1 MADGSEDAASL
12 RRLQSSIEALVSA
25 ISLGAAEL
33 SAAPDMAAAATG
45 PGERRWRRHVEANGA
60 STPAAAASAAAGPQP
75 GDEAGRGASP
85 GPEEPRKPPLH
96 GPAVLTELHIRNFAL
111 IESQTVTFAPGLN
124 VITGES
130 GAGKSVLL
138 QALTQVL
145 GAPLVEDCVRPPATS
160 ALVRAVFRVSA
171 ALAARLASKTA
182 TGTAADPAN
191 AAVDAEPAATSGSDM
206 EAAAS
211 LAVTEAGLIQAG
223 LAAGAAPQGR
233 SSKGSEG
240 GVMAVRKAAKA
251 KSLCRIGTTQVPLKA
266 LRAAGAMLVDV
277 NGQSSQGQ
285 LRAEEMQVSMLDHFS
300 GSQAISQA
308 TRFQLL
314 VHQAG
319 CLMEKK
325 AELAGSGGATA
336 AALQELVDEVS
347 ALGLREG
354 DEDRLQMELRQQ
366 EQAQELAEK
375 CWHVIGTM
383 TDGGLGSSATGPGM
397 SVRGQLRAILRQ
409 LIDIQEAIGRVED
422 QPGFSAQDVEAAVE
436 TVTEA
441 GTLLDQATTS
451 VEHFAGELEYS
462 NVRIQEIQKR
472 LRRVHGIGM
481 TDVALYT
488 WQLDKVKRAFG
499 AKSGNVLLAMAV
511 EAEKKLLN
519 AADLEDQLAKLSQ
532 ELSGLAQE
540 MAAVGV
546 DLSHRRRVA
555 AEALRVAVED
565 VLKHLCMERS
575 RFQVDVSWEMVR
587 TSSSTQEATG
597 AYGHGD
603 EDGEDVHED
612 EEGEE
617 DEEDDLESQA
627 AGVQAGGPGLASSSC
642 LNVDD
647 RLLRVA
653 NAGDVGEAPGASYRY
668 SPSGLDKVT
677 FKLAANVGEPLLPL
691 GQVASGG
698 ECARVLLALKA
709 MAGPSRNNSTAISVF
724 DEVDSGIGGRVGARV
739 GSVLR
744 HLSSSGHQ
752 VICVTHLPQV
762 AAFADW
768 HVKVSKEAAE
778 GGRSVTRTRVLSS
791 QHEKA
796 EEVAHMLGLSVGAA
810 VELFTQAAQSVR
822 GSGGGGNAEHQ
833 PLAPAVASTSHEDG
847 NMVMAPALPGLPP
860 AEMKLVSRS
869 T

>member
-1 MADGSEDAASL
+1 MLIGGCLTGAAHKNVAT
-12 RRLQSSIEALVSA
+12 EAPALV
-25 ISLGAAEL
+25 LL
-33 SAAPDMAAAATG
+33 L
-45 PGERRWRRHVEANGA
+45 RC
-60 STPAAAASAAAGPQP
+60 
-75 GDEAGRGASP
+75 
-85 GPEEPRKPPLH
+85 
-96 GPAVLTELHIRNFAL
+96 RNFAL

-130 GAGKSVLL
+130 GAGKSILL

-145 GAPLVEDCVRPPATS
+145 GAPVVEDCVRPPATS
-160 ALVRAVFRVSA
+160 ALVRAVFQVST
-171 ALAARLASKTA
+171 ALAARLAFKTA
-182 TGTAADPAN
+182 TGTAAES
-191 AAVDAEPAATSGSDM
+191 AVVNTEPAVTPGSDVDQ
-206 EAAAS
+206 EAAPPP
-211 LAVTEAGLIQAG
+211 AVTEVVLEREIFQGG
-223 LAAGAAPQGR
+223 VAPGR
-233 SSKGSEG
+233 SSKDSEG
-240 GVMAVRKAAKA
+240 GAMPVRKAAKA

-266 LRAAGAMLVDV
+266 LRAVGAMLVDV

-285 LRAEEMQVSMLDHFS
+285 LRAEDMQVSMLDRFA

-308 TRFQLL
+308 ARFQLM

-336 AALQELVDEVS
+336 AALQELADEVS

-383 TDGGLGSSATGPGM
+383 TDGGLGSGATGPGM

-409 LIDIQEAIGRVED
+409 LIDIQEGIGRVED
-422 QPGFSAQDVEAAVE
+422 QPGFSARNMEAAVE

-441 GTLLDQATTS
+441 STLLDQAVWTYLSIQTTS

-472 LRRVHGIGM
+472 LRR
-481 TDVALYT
+481 
-488 WQLDKVKRAFG
+488 LDKVKRAFG
-499 AKSGNVLLAMAV
+499 AKSGNLLLAMAA
-511 EAEKKLLN
+511 EAEQKLLN
-519 AADLEDQLAKLSQ
+519 ATDLEDQLAKLSQ

-546 DLSHRRRVA
+546 DLSHQRRVA

-587 TSSSTQEATG
+587 TSSLTQEATG
-597 AYGHGD
+597 AYGHSD
-603 EDGEDVHED
+603 EDGEDDYED
-612 EEGEE
+612 DEGEE

-627 AGVQAGGPGLASSSC
+627 AGAYEGGPGLASSSC
-642 LNVDD
+642 LNVDN

-668 SPSGLDKVT
+668 SSSGLDKVT
-677 FKLAANVGEPLLPL
+677 FKLAANIGEPLLPL

-709 MAGPSRNNSTAISVF
+709 MAGPSRNDSTAISVF

-768 HVKVSKEAAE
+768 HVKVFKEAAE

-833 PLAPAVASTSHEDG
+833 PLAPAVASTLHEEG
-847 NMVMAPALPGLPP
+847 NMGIAPVLPGLPP
-860 AEMKLVSRS
+860 VEMKSVSRS
-869 T
+869 N

>member
-60 STPAAAASAAAGPQP
+60 CTPAAAAGAAAGPQSSP
-75 GDEAGRGASP
+75 RDGAACASP

-96 GPAVLTELHIRNFAL
+96 GPAVLTELQIRNFAL

-130 GAGKSVLL
+130 GAGKSILL

-145 GAPLVEDCVRPPATS
+145 GAPLVEDCVRPPANS
-160 ALVRAVFRVSA
+160 ALVRAVFRVST

-182 TGTAADPAN
+182 TGTAADAAN
-191 AAVDAEPAATSGSDM
+191 AAVHTKPAVAPGLDVDQ
-206 EAAAS
+206 EAAAPS
-211 LAVTEAGLIQAG
+211 AITEVVLEREIFR
-223 LAAGAAPQGR
+223 GAAPQGR
-233 SSKGSEG
+233 FSKDSEG
-240 GVMAVRKAAKA
+240 AVMAVRKAAKA
-251 KSLCRIGTTQVPLKA
+251 KSLCRIGTTQVPLKV

-285 LRAEEMQVSMLDHFS
+285 LRAEDMQVSMLDHFA

-308 TRFQLL
+308 ARFQLL

-325 AELAGSGGATA
+325 AELAGSGVATA
-336 AALQELVDEVS
+336 AALQELVDEVA

-383 TDGGLGSSATGPGM
+383 TDGGLGSGATGPGM

-409 LIDIQEAIGRVED
+409 LIDIQEATGRVED
-422 QPGFSAQDVEAAVE
+422 QPGFSARDVEAAVE

-462 NVRIQEIQKR
+462 NIRIQEIQKR
-472 LRRVHGIGM
+472 LRR
-481 TDVALYT
+481 
-488 WQLDKVKRAFG
+488 LDKVKRAFG
-499 AKSGNVLLAMAV
+499 AKSSNVLLAMAV

-519 AADLEDQLAKLSQ
+519 AADLEDQLAMLSQ

-587 TSSSTQEATG
+587 TSSLAKEATG
-597 AYGHGD
+597 AYRRSD
-603 EDGEDVHED
+603 VDGEDVDED

-617 DEEDDLESQA
+617 DEEDDLESPA
-627 AGVQAGGPGLASSSC
+627 AGVHMGGPRLASLSC
-642 LNVDD
+642 LNVED
-647 RLLRVA
+647 RLLRVV

-668 SPSGLDKVT
+668 TPSGLDKVT
-677 FKLAANVGEPLLPL
+677 FKLAANVGEPLLLL

-709 MAGPSRNNSTAISVF
+709 MAGPSRNDSTAISVF

-796 EEVAHMLGLSVGAA
+796 EEVAHMLGLSIGAA
-810 VELFTQAAQSVR
+810 VELFTQAAQNVH
-822 GSGGGGNAEHQ
+822 GSGGTGNAEHQ
-833 PLAPAVASTSHEDG
+833 PAVASTIHEDEEG
-847 NMVMAPALPGLPP
+847 SMVIASALPSLQP
-860 AEMKLVSRS
+860 AKKKLVSRS